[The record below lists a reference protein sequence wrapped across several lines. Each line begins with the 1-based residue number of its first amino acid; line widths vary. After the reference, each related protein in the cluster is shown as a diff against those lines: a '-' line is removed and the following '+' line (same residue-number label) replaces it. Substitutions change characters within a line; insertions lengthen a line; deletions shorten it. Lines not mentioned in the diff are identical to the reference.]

1 MSTITEPILEFDA
14 VSPRVVADIQNVDF
28 QIRYIRDDVAER
40 YTDAD
45 LDEAYRVIMGNLVAG
60 DDFKSLIGE
69 QECRVQT
76 LFFDDILVCV
86 FPSDR
91 YEAVFASFDY
101 DEEFPVNRLVK
112 RVSDSSS
119 AE

>member
-1 MSTITEPILEFDA
+1 MSEITDSVPEFEA
-14 VSPRVVADIQNVDF
+14 VSPRVVADIQHVDF
-28 QIRYIRDDVAER
+28 EIRYIRDDVADL

-45 LDEAYRVIMGNLVAG
+45 LDEAYQVIMGNLVAG
-60 DDFKSLIGE
+60 DEFKSLIGE
-69 QECRVQT
+69 GECRVQA

-101 DEEFPVNRLVK
+101 DAEFPLNRLVQ
-112 RVSDSSS
+112 RVSDTSS